1 MLMMVMMMMPG
12 SPAFSLLALVCL
24 GWSCAHDAVRKP
36 RQMFSSG
43 DPDPPQS
50 SLRVGASFTGLTP
63 APTVLPADA
72 QSSTTTTIT
81 ITTTTEPPRSHPGS
95 PSPSRLGEDAALLEL
110 HHQPRAAR
118 LLAQRRQSSVS
129 DQAQDAGVI
138 TTLDNSQELVCNCS
152 TEGVSDPDECD
163 RDTGQCVCLAGYTGL
178 QCEECEEDHFSNG
191 TVGCLP
197 CGCDSFGA
205 VSPEC
210 DSSGTCVCKT
220 GVYGPKCDDCHPG
233 FFHFS
238 STGCQP
244 CQCNGHSTYCH
255 PQSGVC
261 MDCQDNTQGHNCEE
275 CMPRYYRAP
284 GGGGVKDKC
293 VPCPCPSH
301 SSSGTCHLDSSA
313 HAVCDECKAG
323 FTPPTC
329 EVCADG
335 FYKSGSECVRCECN
349 GNADPHSAP
358 RTCHPESGRCF
369 LCINHTAGT
378 HCELCASGYTGD
390 ALVHNCT
397 LRAGRLLPIPT
408 RTSITTGPQ
417 ISSSTSAP
425 PLSHLF
431 TSSTAYIGPSKAPPI
446 QSGPGA
452 PAASNSTASALAVVS
467 WTQFNVIILA
477 VIIVLL
483 VLLMGFVGA
492 VYTYREYRNRKL
504 NAPFWTIELKE
515 DNISFSSY
523 HDSIPHAEPGVLLE
537 EEQCAAPPNGQ
548 LALAPAANVYK
559 A

>member
-1 MLMMVMMMMPG
+1 MSA
-12 SPAFSLLALVCL
+12 SPAFSLIALACL

-36 RQMFSSG
+36 RQILSSG
-43 DPDPPQS
+43 DANPQS
-50 SLRVGASFTGLTP
+50 GFTGLTP
-63 APTVLPADA
+63 APTVLTAEA
-72 QSSTTTTIT
+72 QTTSSIQ
-81 ITTTTEPPRSHPGS
+81 PPTSDPSS
-95 PSPSRLGEDAALLEL
+95 PSPEHLREDAAVLMEL
-110 HHQPRAAR
+110 HQPRAER

-129 DQAQDAGVI
+129 DKAQDAGVI
-138 TTLDNSQELVCNCS
+138 TTSDNSQELVCNCS
-152 TEGVSDPDECD
+152 TEGVLDPDECD
-163 RDTGQCVCLAGYTGL
+163 RDTGQCVCMAGYTGL

-197 CGCDSFGA
+197 CGCDSHGA
-205 VSPEC
+205 VGLGC

-238 STGCQP
+238 SSGCQP

-275 CMPRYYRAP
+275 CVPRYYRAP
-284 GGGGVKDKC
+284 GGGVMDEC
-293 VPCPCPSH
+293 LPCPCPSH
-301 SSSGTCHLDSSA
+301 SSTGTCHLDSSSG
-313 HAVCDECKAG
+313 HAACDECKPG
-323 FTPPTC
+323 FAPPTC
-329 EVCADG
+329 EVCIDG
-335 FYKSGSECVRCECN
+335 FYKVGSECVRCECN
-349 GNADPHSAP
+349 GNADPRSAP
-358 RTCHPESGRCF
+358 RICLPESGRCL
-369 LCINHTAGT
+369 LCANHTAGT

-390 ALVHNCT
+390 ARAHNCT
-397 LRAGRLLPIPT
+397 LRASRTFPNPT
-408 RTSITTGPQ
+408 RTSITTSPQ
-417 ISSSTSAP
+417 GSTSAP
-425 PLSHLF
+425 PSSLLF
-431 TSSTAYIGPSKAPPI
+431 TSSPSKAPPL
-446 QSGPGA
+446 QSGSGDPT
-452 PAASNSTASALAVVS
+452 ASNSTASALAVVS
-467 WTQFNVIILA
+467 WTQFNVIVLA

-537 EEQCAAPPNGQ
+537 EEQCSAPSNGQ
-548 LALAPAANVYK
+548 LALAPAANVFK

>member
-1 MLMMVMMMMPG
+1 MLMMVVMMMSA
-12 SPAFSLLALVCL
+12 SPAFSLLALVCV

-36 RQMFSSG
+36 RQILSSG
-43 DPDPPQS
+43 DADPQS

-63 APTVLPADA
+63 APTVLAADA
-72 QSSTTTTIT
+72 QTASTM
-81 ITTTTEPPRSHPGS
+81 EPPTTDPGS
-95 PSPSRLGEDAALLEL
+95 PSPARLLAHAAPLEL
-110 HHQPRAAR
+110 HKPRAAR

-129 DQAQDAGVI
+129 DKAQDAGLI
-138 TTLDNSQELVCNCS
+138 TTSDNSQELVCNCS
-152 TEGVSDPDECD
+152 MEGVLDPDECD
-163 RDTGQCVCLAGYTGL
+163 RDTGQCVCMAGYTGL

-191 TVGCLP
+191 TIGCLP

-205 VSPEC
+205 VGPGC

-261 MDCQDNTQGHNCEE
+261 MDCQDNTQGQNCEE
-275 CMPRYYRAP
+275 CVPRYYRAP
-284 GGGGVKDKC
+284 GGGGGVKDEC

-301 SSSGTCHLDSSA
+301 SSSGTCHL
-313 HAVCDECKAG
+313 G
-323 FTPPTC
+323 
-329 EVCADG
+329 G
-335 FYKSGSECVRCECN
+335 ECVRCECN
-349 GNADPHSAP
+349 GNTDPRSAP
-358 RTCHPESGRCF
+358 RICHPESGRCL
-369 LCINHTAGT
+369 LCANHTTGT

-390 ALVHNCT
+390 ALAHNCT
-397 LRAGRLLPIPT
+397 LRAPRLLPIPT
-408 RTSITTGPQ
+408 RTSIITGPQ
-417 ISSSTSAP
+417 TSSSTSAP
-425 PLSHLF
+425 PSSHLF
-431 TSSTAYIGPSKAPPI
+431 TSSPVSIGPSKAPPL
-446 QSGPGA
+446 QLGPGD

-467 WTQFNVIILA
+467 WTQFNVIVLA

-523 HDSIPHAEPGVLLE
+523 HDSIPHAEPGILLE
-537 EEQCAAPPNGQ
+537 EEQCSAPPNGQ

>member
-1 MLMMVMMMMPG
+1 MLMMVMMMMSA
-12 SPAFSLLALVCL
+12 SPAFSVLALVCL

-36 RQMFSSG
+36 RQILSSG
-43 DPDPPQS
+43 DANPQS
-50 SLRVGASFTGLTP
+50 SLRVPGGASFTGLTP
-63 APTVLPADA
+63 APTVLSADA
-72 QSSTTTTIT
+72 HTTI
-81 ITTTTEPPRSHPGS
+81 EPPTSGPS
-95 PSPSRLGEDAALLEL
+95 TPSPARLGEDSALQEL
-110 HHQPRAAR
+110 HQPRSAR
-118 LLAQRRQSSVS
+118 LLVQRRQSAVS
-129 DQAQDAGVI
+129 DKAQDAGVI
-138 TTLDNSQELVCNCS
+138 TTSDNSQELVCNCS
-152 TEGVSDPDECD
+152 TEGVLDPDDCD
-163 RDTGQCVCLAGYTGL
+163 RDTGQCVCMAGYTGL

-205 VSPEC
+205 VGPGC

-261 MDCQDNTQGHNCEE
+261 MDCQDNTQGQNCEE
-275 CMPRYYRAP
+275 CVPRYYRAP
-284 GGGGVKDKC
+284 GGGVKDEC
-293 VPCPCPSH
+293 VPCPCPSF
-301 SSSGTCHLDSSA
+301 SSSGTCHLDSTG

-323 FTPPTC
+323 FAPPTC
-329 EVCADG
+329 EVCTDG
-335 FYKSGSECVRCECN
+335 FYKSGGDCVRCECN
-349 GNADPHSAP
+349 GNADPRWWP
-358 RTCHPESGRCF
+358 RTCHPESGRC
-369 LCINHTAGT
+369 LMCANHTAGA

-390 ALVHNCT
+390 ALAHNCT
-397 LRAGRLLPIPT
+397 LRAARLLPVPT
-408 RTSITTGPQ
+408 RTSITTSPQ
-417 ISSSTSAP
+417 TSSSTSAP
-425 PLSHLF
+425 PSSLLS
-431 TSSTAYIGPSKAPPI
+431 TSSPASVGHSKAPPLR
-446 QSGPGA
+446 SGPGD
-452 PAASNSTASALAVVS
+452 PAAGNSTASALAVVS
-467 WTQFNVIILA
+467 WTQFNVIVLA

-537 EEQCAAPPNGQ
+537 EEQCSVPPNGQ
-548 LALAPAANVYK
+548 LALAAAANVYK